1 MPTTPKTARLFC
13 IFFLGAMSVLIVSCA
28 THSPKAVT
36 TFNATTSN
44 LALKNTLVVSIG
56 KERADRIKMERA
68 IVERINSKDTKAKG
82 VTLLL
87 PTQTD
92 LSKDSVTRLVE
103 QNSFDNVLV
112 IRLVQSAVKVEVD
125 EKRSELIIERPQP
138 EKLLDIFVQN
148 YKEVDIQ
155 REMRVNATVIISAD
169 LYSGVSGNRLWSAY
183 TTVIEGTE
191 ADSIISDAAESIV
204 KQLMKET

>member
-1 MPTTPKTARLFC
+1 
-13 IFFLGAMSVLIVSCA
+13 
-28 THSPKAVT
+28 
-36 TFNATTSN
+36 
-44 LALKNTLVVSIG
+44 
-56 KERADRIKMERA
+56 MERA

-138 EKLLDIFVQN
+138 KKLLDIFVQN

-169 LYSGVSGNRLWSAY
+169 LYSGVSGERLWGAY

-191 ADSIISDAAESIV
+191 ADSIISDAAESLV